1 MAHAVANQASN
12 ELNPWLSPQLSSL
25 RRWHRENTAMK
36 FRYRDYLI
44 FTAAS
49 FDSTI
54 GDWTASA
61 HIEFTENL
69 KIHTV
74 VMKSRDG
81 FLSEGEAERFI
92 IKQAKQWVS
101 DNFKSTP
108 VELGRNNIR
117 SKKSNVLDM

>member
-1 MAHAVANQASN
+1 
-12 ELNPWLSPQLSSL
+12 
-25 RRWHRENTAMK
+25 MK

-74 VMKSRDG
+74 IMKSRDG
-81 FLSEGEAERFI
+81 FLTEGEAERFI

-108 VELGRNNIR
+108 VEPGRNNIR

>member
-1 MAHAVANQASN
+1 
-12 ELNPWLSPQLSSL
+12 
-25 RRWHRENTAMK
+25 MK

-74 VMKSRDG
+74 VIKSRDG
-81 FLSEGEAERFI
+81 FLTEGEAERFI

-101 DNFKSTP
+101 DSFKSTP
-108 VELGRNNIR
+108 VEPGRNNIR
-117 SKKSNVLDM
+117 SKKNNVLDM